1 MCEKQKNREKGDTAL
16 GRNAAAAASPAAAQE
31 QSCSVPPGAKW
42 PERWDPQPRARGAEP
57 GGGRGPRRRGR
68 GGARRGG
75 ARRGGARA
83 EKETHSLLERE
94 GPRWGGRSP
103 EESGEGKGVSLPE
116 HDAGSCLGM
125 GAGTVSGSR
134 Q

>member
-1 MCEKQKNREKGDTAL
+1 MQQRQPVQLLPKNKAAPSPQGRSGPSGGIPSPEL
-16 GRNAAAAASPAAAQE
+16 GGRSRAGGGAAAGWA
-31 QSCSVPPGAKW
+31 
-42 PERWDPQPRARGAEP
+42 
-57 GGGRGPRRRGR
+57 GRGEEGR
-68 GGARRGG
+68 GGA
-75 ARRGGARA
+75 RGGARA